1 VKYLIYSYQFGISE
15 VSWQYHAATNTWQRY
30 RSHLIVS
37 IVRSNSVV
45 RTSCYE
51 SQVIVPAPPASL
63 VEPTNLVSAVTQAKS
78 TFNYTVSA
86 TEHVTAK
93 IYLVLAITI
102 IGFWNGMNSSH
113 ILAACVQINPSTF
126 NITGSAL

>member
-1 VKYLIYSYQFGISE
+1 MSRKLSFQRLQLASSSLPISYLQTSKQK
-15 VSWQYHAATNTWQRY
+15 AR
-30 RSHLIVS
+30 LI
-37 IVRSNSVV
+37 
-45 RTSCYE
+45 T
-51 SQVIVPAPPASL
+51 L
-63 VEPTNLVSAVTQAKS
+63 
-78 TFNYTVSA
+78 SA

-102 IGFWNGMNSSH
+102 IDFWNGMNSSH